1 MKEAIENEI
10 VEEEVVKGEI
20 SGNMAIVDVAG
31 VISEGSLTKN
41 LNL

>member
-20 SGNMAIVDVAG
+20 SGNMA
-31 VISEGSLTKN
+31 SEGSLTKN